1 MIRDKRFIFRLTV
14 LLSGVFLLMISGQ
27 SVMAA
32 GSGSSSSSP
41 AKPAV
46 IIAAEAAIKKG
57 QYAEA
62 YQSLAEKES
71 KYSKNADLYNLMGY
85 SARKLERYEDSM
97 AHYQRALEIDPKH
110 KGALEYLGELYLTL
124 NQPEDAKAMLAK
136 LKKICFLGC
145 EEKTELAEAISAWEA
160 ANN

>member
-1 MIRDKRFIFRLTV
+1 MTQKNRFIFRLAV
-14 LLSGVFLLMISGQ
+14 LFSGAFLLISSGH

-32 GSGSSSSSP
+32 GSGSSSPSP
-41 AKPAV
+41 TKPAV
-46 IIAAEAAIKKG
+46 ISNAEAAIKKG
-57 QYAEA
+57 QFADA
-62 YQSLAEKES
+62 YQMLAEQEA

-97 AHYQRALEIDPKH
+97 VHYQRALEIDPKH

-124 NQPEDAKAMLAK
+124 NQPDDAKAMLAK

-145 EEKTELAEAISAWEA
+145 EEKTELTEAISAWEA